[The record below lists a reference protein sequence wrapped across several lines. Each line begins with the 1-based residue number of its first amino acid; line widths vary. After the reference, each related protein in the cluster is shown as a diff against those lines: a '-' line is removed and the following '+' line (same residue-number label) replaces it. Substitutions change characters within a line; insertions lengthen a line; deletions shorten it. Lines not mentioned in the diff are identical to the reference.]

1 MGKTGDRLPKS
12 LRAELE
18 ECEYFLLL
26 PQRLKKTTTKTEMS
40 RKTRGKKERK
50 GNLGEQC
57 CLDKTDMQTF
67 IALCVV
73 KVKVRI

>member
-1 MGKTGDRLPKS
+1 MRIFFAAAPKT
-12 LRAELE
+12 
-18 ECEYFLLL
+18 
-26 PQRLKKTTTKTEMS
+26 KKTTTKTEMS

-67 IALCVV
+67 LALCVV

>member
-40 RKTRGKKERK
+40 RKTRGKKERMK
-50 GNLGEQC
+50 G
-57 CLDKTDMQTF
+57 
-67 IALCVV
+67 
-73 KVKVRI
+73 